1 VIAVNNLFDRQK
13 QETKMSKTAIIK
25 LPKWRTAHCR
35 AGTDLSAL
43 SAEKLGEYAL
53 KEALA
58 GLNTLGVE
66 TKDVSKVVDHI
77 IGSIVGVPPHA
88 QNPARVAAMGAGFP
102 ASITANGVQMNCGSG
117 LMAIHHARMLIES
130 PYDKAQGV
138 LVLGCESMSTYATP
152 LSESVAYGY
161 AALAQAK
168 NWKTKTAAL
177 LSLYRKLLLSPFVK
191 EYQPISG
198 VVAGLTC
205 PIAGIGMGLTA
216 ENLAKNPDFN
226 AGREEQER
234 YAYVS
239 TMKAR
244 AAKKAGFF
252 ERQIAPI
259 CVSGK
264 NGEYKWVSEDNGLIP
279 DDDVMRVIQ
288 KSGLAFDKKHGTIT
302 SKTSSQ
308 VTDGAAWMLLMDAD
322 KAKAL
327 GLPIA
332 GYVGKYADY
341 GYRPEIMGLSPVG
354 AIAELVKKTGKP
366 LDEYKVIELNA
377 AFAAQ
382 VLACVNTL
390 GSKELMEK
398 YFDINVGGKLDYE
411 SNILNAWGDAVSI
424 FGHPVGATGVRIAQ
438 NALDI
443 ATETA
448 AEDAIASA
456 CIGGG
461 QGAAL
466 EIIVA

>member
-1 VIAVNNLFDRQK
+1 
-13 QETKMSKTAIIK
+13 MSNITQTAIIK
-25 LPKWRTAHCR
+25 LPKSRLAFCR
-35 AGTDLSAL
+35 AGTDLAGL
-43 SAEKLGEYAL
+43 TAEKLGEYAL
-53 KEALA
+53 REALA
-58 GLNTLGVE
+58 GLSTLGVE
-66 TKDVSKVVDHI
+66 KKDVAGVVDHI
-77 IGSIVGVPPHA
+77 LGSIVGVPPGA
-88 QNPARVAAMGAGFP
+88 QNPTRVAAMGAGFP
-102 ASITANGVQMNCGSG
+102 QSITANGAQMNCGSG
-117 LMAIHHARMLIES
+117 LMAIHQARMMIES
-130 PYDKAQGV
+130 QYDKAQGV
-138 LVLGCESMSTYATP
+138 LVLGYESMSTYATP
-152 LSESVAYGY
+152 LSESVVDAY
-161 AALAQAK
+161 AALARAK
-168 NWKTKTAAL
+168 NWQTKTSAL
-177 LSLYRKLLLSPFVK
+177 VSLYRKLLLSPFVK
-191 EYQPISG
+191 EYQPING

-234 YAYVS
+234 YAYAS

-244 AAKKAGFF
+244 AAKEAGFF

-259 CVSGK
+259 CVPDK
-264 NGEYKWVSEDNGLIP
+264 KGEYKWVSEDNGLILE
-279 DDDVMRVIQ
+279 DDVMGVIQ
-288 KSGLAFDKKHGTIT
+288 KSGLAFDKKHGTVT

-322 KAKAL
+322 KARAL

-332 GYVGKYADY
+332 GYVGEYADY
-341 GYRPEIMGLSPVG
+341 AYRPEIMGLSPVG
-354 AIAELVKKTGKP
+354 AIAELMKKTDKP
-366 LDEYKVIELNA
+366 LEEYTVVELNA

-382 VLACVNTL
+382 VLACANTL
-390 GSKELMEK
+390 GSTILMRK
-398 YFDINVGGKLDYE
+398 YFGIDHAIGTINPTGDV
-411 SNILNAWGDAVSI
+411 LNALGDAVSI

-443 ATETA
+443 ATETG

>member
-1 VIAVNNLFDRQK
+1 MKAMRKKTQ
-13 QETKMSKTAIIK
+13 TAIIR
-25 LPKWRTAHCR
+25 LPKSRLPFCR
-35 AGTDLSAL
+35 AGTDLAGL
-43 SAEKLGEYAL
+43 TAEKLGEYAL
-53 KEALA
+53 REALA
-58 GLNTLGVE
+58 GLNALGIE
-66 TKDVSKVVDHI
+66 TKEVPRVVDHI
-77 IGSIVGVPPHA
+77 LGSIVGIPPGA
-88 QNPARVAAMGAGFP
+88 QNPTRVAAMGAGFP
-102 ASITANGVQMNCGSG
+102 QSITANGVQMNCGSG
-117 LMAIHHARMLIES
+117 LMAIHQARMMIES
-130 PYDKAQGV
+130 QYDKAQGV
-138 LVLGCESMSTYATP
+138 LVLGYESMSTYSMP
-152 LSESVAYGY
+152 LADRVAEDY
-161 AALAQAK
+161 AALARAK
-168 NWKTKTAAL
+168 NWHAKTLAL
-177 LSLYRKLLLSPFVK
+177 ASLYRKLLLSPFVK
-191 EYQPISG
+191 GYQPING

-216 ENLAKNPDFN
+216 ENLAKNLDFN

-234 YAYVS
+234 YAYTS
-239 TMKAR
+239 TMKAH
-244 AAKKAGFF
+244 AAKVAGFF

-259 CVSGK
+259 CVPDK
-264 NGEYKWVSEDNGLIP
+264 NGKYKWVTEDNGLITE
-279 DDDVMRVIQ
+279 DGVIGVIQ
-288 KSGLAFDKKHGTIT
+288 KSGLAFDKKHGTVT

-332 GYVGKYADY
+332 GYVGHYADY
-341 GYRPEIMGLSPVG
+341 AYRPEIMGLSPVG
-354 AIAELVKKTGKP
+354 AITKLVLKRGKP
-366 LDEYKVIELNA
+366 LEEYKVVELNA

-390 GSKELMEK
+390 GSKALMEK
-398 YFDINVGGKLDYE
+398 YFEMDISYTIGRIDPNGYV
-411 SNILNAWGDAVSI
+411 LNAWGDAVSI

-443 ATETA
+443 ATEKG